1 MWEMFLM
8 FLMVEFNVNMNVFIN
23 YEKLSKWI
31 VT

>member
-1 MWEMFLM
+1 MFLM
-8 FLMVEFNVNMNVFIN
+8 FLMFEIYVNMNVFIN